1 MADIYPP
8 WHVSHGAKVVPS
20 SFRWHRWIDSRGNL
34 GRRSAPAGTSITNM
48 KSNNLFLEHGF
59 DMIWWYFGIIWYV
72 GIKLD
77 AFFRCI
83 DCQTVRSAEKWRHS
97 HHQCPLLPSRTLCHL
112 PARAKDL
119 KQKCT
124 PLGCDPREGR
134 KKALSNHQPLLLNPS
149 HFSMSM
155 NIEYRKSQA
164 CVSGKTDNWLNGSN
178 KFQSP
183 ITVSFQCHFHI
194 VLLDQLPSSG
204 QSLTA
209 STGSTGM
216 SWGISGEFGKVQ
228 WLRTR
233 TIHSLLRVHFGHS
246 AGSSGINLENSTE
259 GEVWWSIDT
268 MGTPSTIQV
277 LLLSFKRRNEWFGGT
292 PILGN
297 TQNHSCICLSCLLF
311 L

>member
-1 MADIYPP
+1 MIF
-8 WHVSHGAKVVPS
+8 WNHLMICWNK
-20 SFRWHRWIDSRGNL
+20 FRC
-34 GRRSAPAGTSITNM
+34 M
-48 KSNNLFLEHGF
+48 
-59 DMIWWYFGIIWYV
+59 
-72 GIKLD
+72 
-77 AFFRCI
+77 FRCI

-112 PARAKDL
+112 PAAKDL

-124 PLGCDPREGR
+124 
-134 KKALSNHQPLLLNPS
+134 PLLLNPS

-164 CVSGKTDNWLNGSN
+164 RWIQLNLGSN

-183 ITVSFQCHFHI
+183 ITVSFQCLFHI
-194 VLLDQLPSSG
+194 VLLDQLPSCG

-216 SWGISGEFGKVQ
+216 SWGISGEFGKVR

-246 AGSSGINLENSTE
+246 AGSSGINLIENSTE
-259 GEVWWSIDT
+259 GEVWWGI
-268 MGTPSTIQV
+268 MRYP
-277 LLLSFKRRNEWFGGT
+277 
-292 PILGN
+292 
-297 TQNHSCICLSCLLF
+297 
-311 L
+311 